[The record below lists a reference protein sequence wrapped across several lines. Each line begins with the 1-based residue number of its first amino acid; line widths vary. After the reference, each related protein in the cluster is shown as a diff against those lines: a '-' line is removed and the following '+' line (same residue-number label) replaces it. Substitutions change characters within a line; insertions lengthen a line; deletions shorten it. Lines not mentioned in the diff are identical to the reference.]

1 MGKARVCG
9 LPCTGRMPR
18 FPLSSSGQDR
28 LFQYAILTCLGLSA
42 VLLAIAASLYPG
54 GSLAD
59 SRSVGFI
66 WNKNFFS
73 NLFLQTAL
81 NGADNPGRPWAL
93 VGMAFHSLGDGLFF
107 IRMAHVIKERFITP
121 MLKVVGTINIVV
133 NFLIATELHDPAV
146 TASSTLSL
154 LGLFC
159 ITVLLFR
166 SKRHALK
173 VFAVACMLVFYAT
186 LFLYGAGDWGLLAV
200 MQKVA
205 VGCSM
210 ALVLALTFCTRAEHF
225 VPRLRKADTVAVRRA

>member
-1 MGKARVCG
+1 MATYIATGK
-9 LPCTGRMPR
+9 MPR
-18 FPLSSSGQDR
+18 FPSSSAGQDR
-28 LFQYAILTCLGLSA
+28 LFQYAIPTCLGLSA

-59 SRSVGFI
+59 GNSVGFI

-73 NLFLQTAL
+73 NLFLEKAL

-93 VGMAFHSLGDGLFF
+93 VAMAFHSLGEGLFF
-107 IRMAHVIKERFITP
+107 IHMAGVITLRFITP
-121 MLKVVGTINIVV
+121 MLKVVGAINIVV
-133 NFLIATELHDPAV
+133 NFLIATSLHDVAV

-159 ITVLLFR
+159 IVVLLFR

-173 VFAVACMLVFYAT
+173 VFAVACMLVFYVT

-205 VGCSM
+205 VGCSL
-210 ALVLALTFCTRAEHF
+210 ALVLALTFFTGPEDYAPGGGRPSHQLD
-225 VPRLRKADTVAVRRA
+225 RHQDNGR